1 MHLEMKTQC
10 EECGA
15 SLVADGPAYI
25 CSYECTFCPTCASR
39 LKGTCS
45 HCSGELIR
53 RPRRKALTADAG
65 QTQLTALDHKRP
77 WLIWVASFGMWIL
90 IALVNGVSM
99 YQFDRQMKPSVTL
112 IGEIKLPLINF
123 LIFAVLTPLIFYIG
137 SRYPVQRHNW
147 LRRTPLYLLGALA
160 FTVLHGVVRML
171 VYPINNP
178 ATGKPCPIG
187 FALFRSVF
195 LYNVADDV
203 FYVYLPILMIV
214 HTLWYYQRF
223 QERELRTAHLQT
235 ELAKAHLQA
244 LKNQLQP
251 HFLFN
256 TMHSISSLMLT
267 DVGAADRMMTRLS
280 DLLRMS
286 LENKSIQ
293 ETTLSQEL
301 EFVSRYLE
309 IEKIRFEDRLN
320 AVVDV
325 PPDTLDALVP
335 HLLLQPLVE
344 NAVRHGISR
353 RTDRGEIRIAAH
365 HDSTT
370 LYLDITD
377 NGPGLE
383 PDNPMKTGMGLKTT
397 RERLR
402 TLYGGEQSLEIRSVP
417 EGGVEVCV
425 QIPFCITAPELLYEI
440 VSESPEPL
448 ARSDVGF

>member
-1 MHLEMKTQC
+1 
-10 EECGA
+10 
-15 SLVADGPAYI
+15 
-25 CSYECTFCPTCASR
+25 
-39 LKGTCS
+39 
-45 HCSGELIR
+45 
-53 RPRRKALTADAG
+53 
-65 QTQLTALDHKRP
+65 
-77 WLIWVASFGMWIL
+77 LIWVASFGTWIL

-99 YQFDRQMKPSVTL
+99 YQFDRPMKPSVTL

-123 LIFAVLTPLIFYIG
+123 LIFAALTPLIFYVG
-137 SRYPVQRHNW
+137 SRYPVQRNNW
-147 LRRTPLYLLGALA
+147 LRRMPLYLLGALA
-160 FTVLHGVVRML
+160 FTVVHAAARIL

-178 ATGKPCPIG
+178 ATGKPCSIG
-187 FALFRSVF
+187 FDLLKSVF

-203 FYVYLPILMIV
+203 FYVYLPILLIV
-214 HTLWYYQRF
+214 HMLWYYQRL
-223 QERELRTAHLQT
+223 QDRELRAAHLQT

-244 LKNQLQP
+244 LKSQLQP

-267 DVGAADRMMTRLS
+267 DVGAADRMMTQLS

-293 ETTLSQEL
+293 ETTLRQEL
-301 EFVSRYLE
+301 EFVNRYLE

-325 PPDTLDALVP
+325 SADTLDALVP

-353 RTDRGEIRIAAH
+353 RTGRGEIRIVAH

-370 LYLDITD
+370 LYLDVRD

-383 PDNPMKTGMGLKTT
+383 PGSQMKTGMGLRTS

-402 TLYGGEQSLEIRSVP
+402 ALYGGEHSLEIRSVP
-417 EGGVEVCV
+417 EGGVEVRV
-425 QIPFCITAPELLYEI
+425 QIPFCIGSHELLYETL
-440 VSESPEPL
+440 SDGPEAL
-448 ARSDVGF
+448 ARSDDGF

>member
-1 MHLEMKTQC
+1 
-10 EECGA
+10 
-15 SLVADGPAYI
+15 
-25 CSYECTFCPTCASR
+25 
-39 LKGTCS
+39 
-45 HCSGELIR
+45 
-53 RPRRKALTADAG
+53 
-65 QTQLTALDHKRP
+65 
-77 WLIWVASFGMWIL
+77 
-90 IALVNGVSM
+90 M
-99 YQFDRQMKPSVTL
+99 YQFDHPMNPSVTL
-112 IGEIKLPLINF
+112 VGEIKLPLINF
-123 LIFAVLTPLIFYIG
+123 LIFAALTPLIFYIG
-137 SRYPVQRHNW
+137 SRYPVQRNNW
-147 LRRTPLYLLGALA
+147 IRRTPLYLLGALV
-160 FTVLHGVVRML
+160 FTVLHGVARML

-187 FALFRSVF
+187 FALLRSVF

-203 FYVYLPILMIV
+203 FYIYLPILMIV

-223 QERELRTAHLQT
+223 QDREVRTAHLQT
-235 ELAKAHLQA
+235 ELANAHLQA
-244 LKNQLQP
+244 LKSQLQP

-301 EFVSRYLE
+301 EFVNRYLE
-309 IEKIRFEDRLN
+309 IEKIRFVDRLN
-320 AVVDV
+320 TVVDV

-344 NAVRHGISR
+344 NAVRHGVSR
-353 RTDRGEIRIAAH
+353 RTARGEIRIAAH

-383 PDNPMKTGMGLKTT
+383 PGNPMRAGMGLRTT

-402 TLYGGEQSLEIRSVP
+402 TLYGKEQSLEIRSVP

-425 QIPFCITAPELLYEI
+425 QIPFCITAPEVLYEI

-448 ARSDVGF
+448 ARPDVGF